1 MNCNRLFHAVAA
13 LMLLSGCS
21 ADLTDKPL
29 VVSDVDALEAAA
41 EFAEGTDDNIRVLKI
56 RSNRSWYAHLNNV
69 NNPVPVTENV
79 EWGHIDVCEHFNLT
93 GAMDEVQVTVS
104 FNRNYSQTPVNGVLN
119 FYSEKQLFMSIP
131 VRQEGA
137 VYRLAP
143 QADRTEATCG
153 EDRININVDCNTAWT
168 AEILAGGTAE
178 ATLSTSDG
186 FDAGSLQISFAENFD
201 PSQTK
206 TVTVRFRA
214 ESCQDQDITFV
225 QSKAVPYIRLN
236 ESTRTVLKSAET
248 EGRITFQTNC
258 PWRAEVTGGNL
269 ILSDLSKT
277 EGEAGVKGT
286 QEITFKVA
294 NNGTDVET
302 LSKASIRIVPQA
314 DGVEP
319 LVAEFSQRPVLVMD
333 LRLNPFSPAMVTA
346 KSSDVEKTSFVS
358 GEKSYDIS
366 YYLSY
371 YDGTTWGIKFI
382 GGSSPNFGFI
392 GLPVVQGLTLKQIE
406 FFIRGHNSLYGI
418 SARVEDAS
426 GNIYSSRFEPRCHPD
441 VDDEVNKFAHA
452 VDYRFMLP
460 VGEPLQSDANAARVI
475 QTVPGGAYM
484 LKSTANV
491 NCFLQQLILY
501 YE

>member
-1 MNCNRLFHAVAA
+1 MNCNRLSQAVAL
-13 LMLLSGCS
+13 LMLLTSCS
-21 ADLTDKPL
+21 TDMKDIPL
-29 VVSDVDALEAAA
+29 MTSDVEGLEASA
-41 EFAEGTDDNIRVLKI
+41 EFAEGTDDNVRIITI

-69 NNPVPVTENV
+69 NNPLPITENV
-79 EWGHIDVCEHFNLT
+79 EWGQIDICEHFNLT
-93 GAMDEVQVTVS
+93 GAVDEVRVQVS
-104 FNRNYSQTPVNGVLN
+104 FKRNYSQAPVNGVLN

-131 VRQEGA
+131 IHQAGA
-137 VYRLAP
+137 VYHLVP
-143 QADRTEATCG
+143 VADRTEATCG
-153 EDRININVDCNTAWT
+153 EDRINIKVNCNTAWT

-236 ESTRTVLKSAET
+236 ESTRTALKSAET

-319 LVAEFSQRPVLVMD
+319 LVAEFSQRPGLVMD

-346 KSSDVEKTSFVS
+346 KSSDVVKTSFVS

-366 YYLSY
+366 Y
-371 YDGTTWGIKFI
+371 
-382 GGSSPNFGFI
+382 
-392 GLPVVQGLTLKQIE
+392 
-406 FFIRGHNSLYGI
+406 
-418 SARVEDAS
+418 
-426 GNIYSSRFEPRCHPD
+426 
-441 VDDEVNKFAHA
+441 
-452 VDYRFMLP
+452 
-460 VGEPLQSDANAARVI
+460 
-475 QTVPGGAYM
+475 
-484 LKSTANV
+484 
-491 NCFLQQLILY
+491 
-501 YE
+501 